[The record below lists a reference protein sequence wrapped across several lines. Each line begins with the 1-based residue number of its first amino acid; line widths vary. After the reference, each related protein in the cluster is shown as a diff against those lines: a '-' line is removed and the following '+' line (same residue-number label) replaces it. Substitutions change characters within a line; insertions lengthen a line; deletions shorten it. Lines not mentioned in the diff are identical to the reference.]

1 MQNRKKNPRSI
12 NDTKSAR
19 CRDKKVIARC
29 TVIGNMFSFLYHIR
43 DILNNTKMN
52 ACVMQGKRM
61 SHDECITAQFQL
73 FLPLHANT
81 YARILLFPST
91 GATTRG
97 SSGFLPSAKFPVHAC
112 LPLCLQEP
120 QTPCPAENIQHALAV
135 RCLSEPQ
142 RTESWIFN
150 GLPHQMTT
158 VVTGVFGATCKPL
171 QGSKGHQG
179 LRLM

>member
-1 MQNRKKNPRSI
+1 
-12 NDTKSAR
+12 
-19 CRDKKVIARC
+19 
-29 TVIGNMFSFLYHIR
+29 MFSFLYHIR

-61 SHDECITAQFQL
+61 SRDECITAQFQL

-97 SSGFLPSAKFPVHAC
+97 SSGFLPSAKFPVHTC

-142 RTESWIFN
+142 WTESWIFN

-158 VVTGVFGATCKPL
+158 VVTGVFGATCKSL